1 MTVIGSDREA
11 LVEVWRREEQEP
23 FAGWDFSYLE
33 GRMFEEQPPWSY
45 MDRAAALMRRSSSVL
60 DMGTG
65 GGERLL
71 ELREHWPPEVVVTE
85 RYPPNARLAGERL
98 GSLGVRVEAVEVTE
112 HDPMSF
118 EDGEFDLVLNRHS
131 GLSAGEVAR
140 ILAPE
145 GTLLTQQVHGLWG
158 QDLLA
163 VFRVEPKWPDA
174 TLAKTRPLLEA
185 AGLAVVTAQ
194 EWSGTFSFTDV
205 GAVVYYL
212 KAIPWLVD
220 GFSVETHL
228 EPLLELQD
236 RLEHGEPLAFEA
248 GEYLIEAH
256 KVSQG
261 WEGR

>member
-1 MTVIGSDREA
+1 MSVPEREA
-11 LVEVWRREEQEP
+11 LVEAWRREEREP
-23 FAGWDFSYLE
+23 FTGWDFSHLE

-45 MDRAAALMRRSSSVL
+45 TDRAAALMRRASSVL

-71 ELREHWPPEVVVTE
+71 ELREHWPPKVVVTE
-85 RYPPNARLAGERL
+85 GYPPNARLAGERL
-98 GSLGVRVEAVEVTE
+98 VPLGVRIEAVEVTE
-112 HDPMSF
+112 HDPMPF
-118 EDGEFDLVLNRHS
+118 EDGEFGLVLNRHS
-131 GLSAGEVAR
+131 GMNAGEVAR
-140 ILAPE
+140 ILAPG
-145 GTLLTQQVHGLWG
+145 GTFLTQQIHGLWG

-163 VFRVEPKWPDA
+163 VFRSEPKWPDA
-174 TLAKTRPLLEA
+174 TLAKTRALLEA
-185 AGLAVVTAQ
+185 AGLAVVTTKR
-194 EWSGTFSFTDV
+194 WSGTFSFTDM

-236 RLEHGEPLAFEA
+236 RLERGEPLAFEA
-248 GEYLIEAH
+248 GKYLIEVR
-256 KVSQG
+256 KLSYC